1 MNFPEEYHQGGRA
14 LNSVAAEAEILFK
27 IPEVEAGERAKN
39 SLSHFS
45 TFTNANKFC
54 LDPEKASP
62 AMIIL
67 PLVALEDQ
75 FGAEMKKL
83 GIRF

>member
-1 MNFPEEYHQGGRA
+1 MDGINFPEKYHQGGRA

-45 TFTNANKFC
+45 TFSFPSCFVNFNFK
-54 LDPEKASP
+54 
-62 AMIIL
+62 
-67 PLVALEDQ
+67 
-75 FGAEMKKL
+75 
-83 GIRF
+83 RFHFLLFSFDL